1 MKNAATINE
10 LSEQAAQLQA
20 ALTAQT
26 KEAAALAQLAQAHQ
40 QQMDLNMADLNSRLQ
55 SERSTGAKA
64 AVDHKAAQADLAEQ
78 LAFASGAAQQ
88 LKSQNAELASQ
99 V

>member
-1 MKNAATINE
+1 LKNAATINE

-55 SERSTGAKA
+55 SGKE
-64 AVDHKAAQADLAEQ
+64 HMC
-78 LAFASGAAQQ
+78 
-88 LKSQNAELASQ
+88 KSCR
-99 V
+99 